1 MEENQVYGM
10 QVKET
15 TEASCVAWL
24 MRLYQVKV
32 KEQQETGGDE
42 FVSFLPNRNEEEM
55 EALIRKLRE
64 GAKEYNMM
72 GETLSVSFGFYTMRK
87 AAALGGVKRREV

>member
-32 KEQQETGGDE
+32 KEQQENG
-42 FVSFLPNRNEEEM
+42 
-55 EALIRKLRE
+55 E
-64 GAKEYNMM
+64 GK
-72 GETLSVSFGFYTMRK
+72 K
-87 AAALGGVKRREV
+87 

>member
-1 MEENQVYGM
+1 M
-10 QVKET
+10 
-15 TEASCVAWL
+15 
-24 MRLYQVKV
+24 
-32 KEQQETGGDE
+32 
-42 FVSFLPNRNEEEM
+42 SFLPNRNEEEM

-72 GETLSVSFGFYTMRK
+72 GETLSVSFGLYTMRK